1 MVNDMLCPRCGGKTK
16 VVQTHKS
23 SEINIETVAIEAGAG
38 KKKKT
43 TLSDYEVVQRDV
55 VDAIPVIKRKQHCL
69 ECGCYF
75 WTKETFDGYTEAT
88 IRNGVMSKI
97 QERMANLKPEDFKD
111 CVFSIPPE
119 VKPELKI
126 KLKGIRGGE

>member
-1 MVNDMLCPRCGGKTK
+1 MECVKCGGKCK

-23 SEINIETVAIEAGAG
+23 SEVKIEKVAMAAGAD
-38 KKKKT
+38 KDKKT
-43 TLSDYEVVQRDV
+43 TLSDYEIVQKDV
-55 VDAIPVIKRKQHCL
+55 VDSTPIVKRKLKCL

-119 VKPELKI
+119 VQPELKI

>member
-1 MVNDMLCPRCGGKTK
+1 MECVKCGGKCK

-23 SEINIETVAIEAGAG
+23 SEVKIEKVAMAAGAG
-38 KKKKT
+38 KEKKT
-43 TLSDYEVVQRDV
+43 TLSDYEIVQKDV
-55 VDAIPVIKRKQHCL
+55 VDSTPIVKRKLHCL

-75 WTKETFDGYTEAT
+75 WTKETFDGFTEDT

-97 QERMANLKPEDFKD
+97 QEKMANLKPEDFKD

-126 KLKGIRGGE
+126 KLSGIRGGQ